1 LFFLHMPKLFRHLS
15 RFSFLPQQMLL
26 PMPPSSF
33 ADQWT
38 KIEVSPFA
46 TSLVKHYNTYR
57 TKTCYAT
64 PADHVPGEDGRV
76 SFWSRG
82 KITEREVNLTHI
94 DSFGRPEDG
103 VWHPDGFLTEMGWM
117 GSGAGVE
124 SSLGISGFF
133 NPFGPVDAKV
143 VELEFTEKLPSP
155 QLQWAMHTCKDIQ
168 STPRDRGN
176 LAIAHQDIRPNWLSK
191 PSWLAFGSLRAFPMG
206 ENIGLK
212 RYIR

>member
-1 LFFLHMPKLFRHLS
+1 
-15 RFSFLPQQMLL
+15 
-26 PMPPSSF
+26 
-33 ADQWT
+33 
-38 KIEVSPFA
+38 
-46 TSLVKHYNTYR
+46 
-57 TKTCYAT
+57 
-64 PADHVPGEDGRV
+64 
-76 SFWSRG
+76 
-82 KITEREVNLTHI
+82 
-94 DSFGRPEDG
+94 
-103 VWHPDGFLTEMGWM
+103 
-117 GSGAGVE
+117 
-124 SSLGISGFF
+124 LGISGFF

-212 RYIR
+212 RCIH